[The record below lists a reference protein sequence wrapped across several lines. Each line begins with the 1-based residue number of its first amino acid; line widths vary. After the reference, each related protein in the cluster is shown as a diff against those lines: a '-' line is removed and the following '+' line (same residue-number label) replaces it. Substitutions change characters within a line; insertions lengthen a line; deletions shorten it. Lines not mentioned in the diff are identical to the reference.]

1 MSEQEQKAEGEGS
14 IGQSVSTGGLA
25 RCPCGAIP
33 EALGIMD
40 TGQGRKYMACMGT
53 CCGEWMIEFRSDYH
67 QQDSAECM
75 ERAIEAWNR
84 APRMANAEVTG
95 LPPAQTV
102 ELPPKPAGGR
112 SELS

>member
-1 MSEQEQKAEGEGS
+1 MPDTNAPRSVTEPS
-14 IGQSVSTGGLA
+14 FGQSASTGGLA

-67 QQDSAECM
+67 QQDSPECM
-75 ERAIEAWNR
+75 ERAIDAWNR

-95 LPPAQTV
+95 RPLADGPV
-102 ELPPKPAGGR
+102 DRRVGGR
-112 SELS
+112 E